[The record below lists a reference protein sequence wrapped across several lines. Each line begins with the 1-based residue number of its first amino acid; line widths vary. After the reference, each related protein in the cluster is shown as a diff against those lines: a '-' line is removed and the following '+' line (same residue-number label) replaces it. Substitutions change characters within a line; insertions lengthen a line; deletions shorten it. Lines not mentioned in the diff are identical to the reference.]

1 MAISLQKGGNV
12 SLEKIAPSMQNCLL
26 GLGWDANSMNG
37 HDFDLDASAFMLNSE
52 NKIISDNH
60 FIFYGQLLSPCRSIE
75 HTGDNLTGEGDGDD
89 ESIKVDLN
97 AVPAEVAKIVVG
109 VTIHE
114 AEKRHQNFGQV
125 SNAFMRLID
134 ESNNQEVVRYDLS
147 EDYSTETALI
157 FGELYRH
164 KGEWKFKAIG
174 QGYAGGLHAMAVNY
188 GINIT

>member
-1 MAISLQKGGNV
+1 MAVSLQKGGNV
-12 SLEKIAPSMQNCLL
+12 SLEKIAPSMQHCLL

-52 NKIISDNH
+52 NKILSDSH

-89 ESIKVDLN
+89 ESIKVDLG
-97 AVPAEVAKIVVG
+97 AVPAEVAKIVIG

-114 AEKRHQNFGQV
+114 AQKRSQNFGQV

-134 ESNNQEVVRYDLS
+134 EKNHQEVVRYDLS

-174 QGYAGGLHAMAVNY
+174 QGYSGGLHAMAVNY